1 MAKQVKN
8 IAASVKAKL
17 LKIAA
22 EAKQDFNLILR
33 QYVQERFLY
42 RVANS
47 HYSNNFILKGALL
60 FFAYDISRLRP
71 TRDIDF
77 KGDSISNDIE
87 TITNIFKEILIV
99 KSDDGLVFNEK
110 NIIAE
115 IITEDKRYNG
125 IRIKV
130 EAKLDTA
137 VQKLQIDIGFG
148 DKIYRPVEID
158 YPVLLDLPAP
168 KLLAYSIESAIAEKF
183 EAIVSIGILTSR
195 MKDFYDI
202 LFFAQKIKLKSTDL
216 SSAINLTF
224 KNRNTN
230 LDDRKLIY
238 ENYFKKDKQKEI
250 QWSAF
255 LNKNKLNSESSF
267 EIVIDKIKNFIEP
280 IFNINKNKIWNP
292 ETWNW
297 ENKL

>member
-1 MAKQVKN
+1 
-8 IAASVKAKL
+8 
-17 LKIAA
+17 
-22 EAKQDFNLILR
+22 
-33 QYVQERFLY
+33 
-42 RVANS
+42 
-47 HYSNNFILKGALL
+47 
-60 FFAYDISRLRP
+60 
-71 TRDIDF
+71 
-77 KGDSISNDIE
+77 
-87 TITNIFKEILIV
+87 
-99 KSDDGLVFNEK
+99 LVFNEK

-158 YPVLLDLPAP
+158 YPVPLDLPAP

-238 ENYFKKDKQKEI
+238 QNYFKKDKQKEI

>member
-1 MAKQVKN
+1 M
-8 IAASVKAKL
+8 
-17 LKIAA
+17 
-22 EAKQDFNLILR
+22 
-33 QYVQERFLY
+33 
-42 RVANS
+42 
-47 HYSNNFILKGALL
+47 
-60 FFAYDISRLRP
+60 
-71 TRDIDF
+71 
-77 KGDSISNDIE
+77 
-87 TITNIFKEILIV
+87 
-99 KSDDGLVFNEK
+99 VFNEK

-297 ENKL
+297 ENEP